1 MNSIDARG
9 RPHGPLATPARGWQ
23 LDLGGAGSG
32 GAVTLLD
39 PAGAGIHSAGVD
51 LVEVARIRRAILRSG
66 EPFVRRVFG
75 ERERAAVSREPDQR
89 IAELAA
95 LFGVKESVVKAMGG
109 MPLGGNYADI
119 CVDVPDSGSARAVR
133 LTGELAHWARQ
144 HQVEVLA
151 GSAPAGD
158 GMLLSWAL
166 ALARDAPAT
175 TAHTSGAHTSG
186 AHTSGA
192 HTSGAQTSGAQTSG
206 AQTSGVLSA
215 SALSASA
222 QTSGAHTSGAHTTGA
237 HTTGAQTSGSLASE
251 ARSGEAASGPAGTGQ
266 PPPGQ
271 PETGEVRP

>member
-23 LDLGGAGSG
+23 VDIGGAGAG
-32 GAVTLLD
+32 GAVTLVD
-39 PAGAGIHSAGVD
+39 PSGAGIYSAGVD

-75 ERERAAVSREPDQR
+75 ERERAAVSREPDER
-89 IAELAA
+89 IVELAA

-166 ALARDAPAT
+166 ALARDAPAI
-175 TAHTSGAHTSG
+175 S
-186 AHTSGA
+186 
-192 HTSGAQTSGAQTSG
+192 AQTTSAQTGGSQPG
-206 AQTSGVLSA
+206 AAVASSAQTGSA
-215 SALSASA
+215 QTTSA
-222 QTSGAHTSGAHTTGA
+222 QTSGSVAGES
-237 HTTGAQTSGSLASE
+237 
-251 ARSGEAASGPAGTGQ
+251 RSGEAASGPAGTGRT
-266 PPPGQ
+266 PPGQ
-271 PETGEVRP
+271 QETGEVRP